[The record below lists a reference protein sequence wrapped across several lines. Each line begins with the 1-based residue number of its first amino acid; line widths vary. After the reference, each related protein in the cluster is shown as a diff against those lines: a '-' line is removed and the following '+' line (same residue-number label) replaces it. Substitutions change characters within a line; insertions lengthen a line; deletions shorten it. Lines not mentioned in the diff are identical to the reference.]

1 MSDIRPD
8 IWRLQAKSDT
18 QGLISALS
26 DDDATIRK
34 RAAAA
39 LRALGSTEAIP
50 HLRSL
55 LAVER
60 NPETR
65 EAIVSALAV
74 LEPDHETA
82 EIELM
87 DDDRDSLLN
96 HLIATLSDSDPEQV
110 VSAARVLGEIK
121 NKRAAEPLV
130 VIFND
135 KSQPVH
141 VRLAVA
147 EALLALE
154 TAPVEVALLKALR
167 SDKWRV
173 RRNGAAILGQVR
185 ATWAVEPLATA
196 LRDENE
202 VVRRTALAALKRLDT
217 PEAKEV
223 IDKLRTREF
232 PAVDD
237 RTSRRLPG
245 TRPISASSTQTQPL
259 VRPTPASSAPSSAPA
274 SPPTRP
280 LQSQQPA
287 STQPPPSPAPAGS
300 TEQTQPRPLSGLLAA
315 LPTPNSHLEN
325 TQRSRAN
332 LNLAS
337 RLSPTTGLPKNN
349 ASTDSGGDVTLPP
362 SSASTTTP
370 TQPSVPPEV
379 DAVTRETRRRAVED
393 TQITQRRPLP
403 NDTTQNSRT
412 GDGDGAS
419 GADKDKLEW
428 PKRDETPSRSLM
440 PTKPLD
446 PRRLEEAERRKAAQE
461 RGGDDQDS

>member
-110 VSAARVLGEIK
+110 VSAARVLGEMK

-135 KSQPVH
+135 KSQPVY

-154 TAPVEVALLKALR
+154 SAPVEVALLKALR
-167 SDKWRV
+167 NDKWRV
-173 RRNGAAILGQVR
+173 RRNGAAILGQVQ
-185 ATWAVEPLATA
+185 ATWAVEPLANA

-217 PEAKEV
+217 PEAKAV

-232 PAVDD
+232 PAVDE

-259 VRPTPASSAPSSAPA
+259 VRPTVPAA
-274 SPPTRP
+274 PPTRP
-280 LQSQQPA
+280 LQSQQPSAPQPA
-287 STQPPPSPAPAGS
+287 STQPPPSSAPAGS

-332 LNLAS
+332 LAS
-337 RLSPTTGLPKNN
+337 RMSPTTGLPKNN
-349 ASTDSGGDVTLPP
+349 ASGDGADDTTSNSAPPP
-362 SSASTTTP
+362 SISTTTP
-370 TQPSVPPEV
+370 THPSVPTEV
-379 DAVTRETRRRAVED
+379 DAVARETRRRAIED
-393 TQITQRRPLP
+393 TQITSRRPRP
-403 NDTTQNSRT
+403 NDTTQNSRS
-412 GDGDGAS
+412 GDASGAS
-419 GADKDKLEW
+419 GADNDKLEW
-428 PKRDETPSRSLM
+428 PKRDETPPRSLV

-461 RGGDDQDS
+461 RKSDDQES